1 MSTGIVIIDII
12 IYLDIIIYGAFR
24 EKWQGG
30 KKVRQEEYTLN
41 GPGESI
47 SWKAKLL
54 KKFVKTWKESLT
66 YQLTL
71 SSPRTSTAAPRPSHP
86 QST

>member
-1 MSTGIVIIDII
+1 MIHSHLHSSLFISNLSVMSTSIVIIDTI

-24 EKWQGG
+24 EKRQGG

-54 KKFVKTWKESLT
+54 KKFVKT
-66 YQLTL
+66 
-71 SSPRTSTAAPRPSHP
+71 
-86 QST
+86 